1 MECVLGVGFSWEVL
15 LKFCLFHI
23 QKVLETVSGVVSIN
37 TLVNMTAYYMKT
49 QRNVLNSYTMV
60 MTKVGEMIL
69 G

>member
-1 MECVLGVGFSWEVL
+1 MGGP
-15 LKFCLFHI
+15 LKILP
-23 QKVLETVSGVVSIN
+23 LSYTESARTMSGIVSIS
-37 TLVNMTAYYMKT
+37 TLVNITAYYMKT